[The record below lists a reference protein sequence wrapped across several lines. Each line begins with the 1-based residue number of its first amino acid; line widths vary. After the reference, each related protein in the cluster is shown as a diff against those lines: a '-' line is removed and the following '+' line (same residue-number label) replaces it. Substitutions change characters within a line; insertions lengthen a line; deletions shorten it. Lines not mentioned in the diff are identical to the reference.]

1 MKASNKRLYERLPT
15 KAKANSLAYQTVSAY
30 FS

>member
-1 MKASNKRLYERLPT
+1 LNLNKQLLPT

-30 FS
+30 LS